1 MIVHDDYWQQFDAVS
16 ALAQAGQWQEAI
28 PQYEALATLE
38 LPSDLKAH
46 LCNDLGVAYQSTSEL
61 DKALDSFR
69 ESFEIY
75 EHDKNKLGAAIA
87 LGNLGAVHTQRHEWA
102 NAVQCFERSLIVF
115 DNLKI
120 DNLAVAKL
128 RVDMGDSLVATGKPR
143 AACEQYEIAL
153 ARQAAEGDKHGQA
166 VTLHALGTALRARSR
181 WEDGSVAFER
191 SIVLFE
197 ELGDAPNVATTLN
210 RLGELQYERHDYENA
225 VETFRRDLKLS
236 ESLKNPKAI
245 AQSVNNLGLAHLGL
259 KNFEQAASQ
268 FRRAI
273 PLWEKLG
280 DEFGLALSL
289 WGQAQLLYEQDK
301 GVEAQ
306 EEGWRAHAILERL
319 HRPEEADVRKW
330 LSTVRRGKRSGIRR
344 YI

>member
-1 MIVHDDYWQQFDAVS
+1 MNTHDPAWQQFDAVS
-16 ALAQAGQWQEAI
+16 ALAQSGKWHEAI
-28 PQYEALATLE
+28 PQYEALAQRE
-38 LPSDLKAH
+38 LPSDLRAH
-46 LCNDLGVAYQSTSEL
+46 LCNDVGVAYQSTGEL

-69 ESFEIY
+69 QSWEIY
-75 EHDKNKLGAAIA
+75 ERDKNKLGAAIA
-87 LGNLGAVHTQRHEWA
+87 LGNLGTVHTQRREWA
-102 NAVQCFERSLIVF
+102 NAVQRFDRSLLVF
-115 DNLKI
+115 ENLEI

-143 AACEQYEIAL
+143 AACEQYELAL
-153 ARQAAEGDKHGQA
+153 ARQEAEGDKHGQA

-181 WEDGSVAFER
+181 WEDGITAFEH
-191 SIVLFE
+191 SIALFE
-197 ELGDAPNVATTLN
+197 ELDDAQSLATTLN
-210 RLGELQYERHDYENA
+210 RLGELQYDRHDYENA

-236 ESLKNPKAI
+236 ESLKNPKAV
-245 AQSVNNLGLAHLGL
+245 AQAVNNVGLAHLGL
-259 KNFEQAASQ
+259 KNFEQAAAQ

-289 WGQAQLLYEQDK
+289 WGHAQLLYEQDS
-301 GVEAQ
+301 GAEAQ

-330 LSTVRRGKRSGIRR
+330 LAAIRRGKRTGIRR

>member
-1 MIVHDDYWQQFDAVS
+1 MNAQDPAWQQFDAVS
-16 ALAQAGQWQEAI
+16 ALAQAGKWQEAI
-28 PQYEALATLE
+28 PQYEALAQQE
-38 LPSDLKAH
+38 LPSDLCAH
-46 LCNDLGVAYQSTSEL
+46 LCNDLGVAYQSTGEL
-61 DKALDSFR
+61 DKALESFR
-69 ESFEIY
+69 QSWEIY
-75 EHDKNKLGAAIA
+75 ERDKNKLGAAIA
-87 LGNLGAVHTQRHEWA
+87 LGNLGTVHTQRREWA
-102 NAVQCFERSLIVF
+102 NAVQCFERSLLVF
-115 DNLKI
+115 ENLKI

-143 AACEQYEIAL
+143 AACEQYELAL
-153 ARQAAEGDKHGQA
+153 ARQEAEGDKHGQA

-181 WEDGSVAFER
+181 WEDGIAAFER
-191 SIVLFE
+191 SIALFE
-197 ELGDAPNVATTLN
+197 ELGDAQSLATTLN
-210 RLGELQYERHDYENA
+210 RLGELQYDRHDYENA

-245 AQSVNNLGLAHLGL
+245 AQAVNNLGLAHLAL
-259 KNFEQAASQ
+259 KNFEQAATQ

-289 WGQAQLLYEQDK
+289 WGHAQLLYEQDM
-301 GVEAQ
+301 GAEAQ
-306 EEGWRAHAILERL
+306 EEGQRAQAILERL

-330 LSTVRRGKRSGIRR
+330 LAAIRRGKRTGIRR